1 MDFNKLTRQ
10 AMGKHWRKADDTIRT
25 RIVDL
30 FRVLLEVTYA
40 KVFAKYSGQ
49 IIKVIEAK
57 TLVDGDIAVIME
69 VSDGSKAA
77 EIEYTFFPKRRRGIS
92 GRQHQSGRH

>member
-1 MDFNKLTRQ
+1 MTEVNNRIISGLVVLKANGALDAQGALSLIQTEASSLMDFNKLTRQ

-40 KVFAKYSGQ
+40 KVFAKYSG
-49 IIKVIEAK
+49 K
-57 TLVDGDIAVIME
+57 
-69 VSDGSKAA
+69 S
-77 EIEYTFFPKRRRGIS
+77 
-92 GRQHQSGRH
+92 

>member
-1 MDFNKLTRQ
+1 MIQYALASLIFFAFCWK
-10 AMGKHWRKADDTIRT
+10 
-25 RIVDL
+25 
-30 FRVLLEVTYA
+30 VTYA

-77 EIEYTFFPKRRRGIS
+77 ET
-92 GRQHQSGRH
+92 